1 MTPEQ
6 TYTIGEL
13 AQAAEV
19 TPRTIRYYVAEE
31 LLPPPEGG
39 GRAAVYS
46 KEHLARLQ
54 LIKVLKDEF
63 LPLQEIRALLSG
75 LNDAAV
81 VDLLQQ
87 KQHSPKPPPA
97 PGSAKQY
104 LQMLLYPATL
114 PDEGTGFMRHR
125 VQAKKAAPGQMGAAP
140 PPPSAPPSPAPAVRQ
155 RGLVPPA
162 EGGEPGQDP
171 GPPNTLAMG
180 RAGEVSPPTHWQ
192 RIEIRPG
199 LELHVMDDPEN
210 QEFWPKIKQL
220 LMVARQI
227 FKQA

>member
-1 MTPEQ
+1 MTIEQ

-13 AQAAEV
+13 AQAADV
-19 TPRTIRYYVAEE
+19 TTRTIRYYVAEE

-39 GRAAVYS
+39 GRAAVYH

-63 LPLQEIRALLSG
+63 LPLQEIRTLLNG

-104 LQMLLYPATL
+104 LQMLLYPAAP
-114 PDEGTGFMRHR
+114 PDEGAGFMRHR
-125 VQAKKAAPGQMGAAP
+125 VQAKKAAPGEMGAAP

-155 RGLVPPA
+155 RGLVPPVGA
-162 EGGEPGQDP
+162 GETGHQVEDP
-171 GPPNTLAMG
+171 GPPT
-180 RAGEVSPPTHWQ
+180 RWQ

-227 FKQA
+227 FK

>member
-31 LLPPPEGG
+31 LLPPPSGG
-39 GRAAVYS
+39 GRAAVYN

-63 LPLQEIRALLSG
+63 LPLQEIRALLNG
-75 LNDAAV
+75 LNDTAV

-87 KQHSPKPPPA
+87 KQHSPKPPP
-97 PGSAKQY
+97 GSAKQY
-104 LQMLLYPATL
+104 LQMLLYPATP
-114 PDEGTGFMRHR
+114 PDEGAGFMRHR
-125 VQAKKAAPGQMGAAP
+125 VQAKKAAPGEMGAAP
-140 PPPSAPPSPAPAVRQ
+140 SQSPAPPAPAPAARQ
-155 RGLVPPA
+155 RGLGSA
-162 EGGEPGQDP
+162 AGAGEPGQNP
-171 GPPNTLAMG
+171 GPPNPLAVG
-180 RAGEVSPPTHWQ
+180 RAEEIPPTRWQ

-227 FKQA
+227 FK